1 MSSIAHNLESIAQE
15 LPEGVTL
22 VAVSKTKPSEMIQEA
37 YDAGQRHFGENRP
50 QEMKQKHAELPS
62 DIHWH
67 MIGHLQTNKVK
78 YIIDFVDL
86 IHAVDSIRLMEEI
99 DSRAAKIGRVVDC
112 LLQVHI
118 AQEDQKFGFEK
129 EALMDLITEGAFD
142 QFEHLKIKGF
152 MGMATFTEDKEQV
165 KKEFEEL
172 KNIYDSI
179 VELKLDKTL
188 DMNII
193 SMGMSGDYSL
203 AIEQGS
209 TMVRIGSSIF
219 GTRN

>member
-1 MSSIAHNLESIAQE
+1 
-15 LPEGVTL
+15 
-22 VAVSKTKPSEMIQEA
+22 
-37 YDAGQRHFGENRP
+37 
-50 QEMKQKHAELPS
+50 
-62 DIHWH
+62 

-179 VELKLDKTL
+179 VELKSDKTL

>member
-99 DSRAAKIGRVVDC
+99 DSRAAKIGRVVNC

-142 QFEHLKIKGF
+142 QFEHVKIKGF
-152 MGMATFTEDKEQV
+152 MGMATFTEDKEQI

>member
-99 DSRAAKIGRVVDC
+99 DSRAAKIGRVVNC

-142 QFEHLKIKGF
+142 QFEHVKIKGF
-152 MGMATFTEDKEQV
+152 MGMATFTEDKEQI

-179 VELKLDKTL
+179 VELKSDKTL